1 VKQPTSDL
9 SRAACTAPVWL
20 LFNPAAG
27 RGAVDLQ
34 RHLSGV
40 DNVRLSATRDAA
52 DVTAQ
57 ARRAAAAGHERLI
70 FAGGDGTLHCAI
82 QGLAGSRCAL
92 GIVPLGSGNDVARA
106 LKIPLKT
113 EPALAL
119 ALSGTPRTIDLGTIE
134 DRSFLLVAGL
144 GIDSDVNRFIEERMR
159 LPRGP
164 WIYPYATLRTLLAF
178 APPRVSIESDEGR
191 YEGRVVLA
199 ALANAPCF
207 GGGMQIAPRAEL
219 DDAWLDV
226 VIVEWAARLR
236 LLTVLPRVY
245 RGSHIGH
252 PLVKTFRTRRARLR
266 ADRPVMFYADGEPIF
281 PVQPEGTTVAVRP
294 QSLRVVTPDR

>member
-1 VKQPTSDL
+1 MKQSTSDL
-9 SRAACTAPVWL
+9 SRAASTAPVWL

-34 RHLSGV
+34 RHLRGV
-40 DNVRLSATRDAA
+40 ENVRLRATRDAA
-52 DVTAQ
+52 DVTEQ
-57 ARRAAAAGHERLI
+57 ARRAAAAGHERLLV
-70 FAGGDGTLHCAI
+70 AGGDGTLHFAI

-119 ALSGTPRTIDLGTIE
+119 ARSGTPRTIDLGTIE
-134 DRSFLLVAGL
+134 DRNFLLVAGL
-144 GIDSDVNRFIEERMR
+144 GIDSDVNRFIQERMR

-178 APPRVSIESDEGR
+178 EPPLVSIESDEGR
-191 YEGRVVLA
+191 YEGRIVLA

-245 RGSHIGH
+245 RGSHVGH
-252 PLVKTFRTRRARLR
+252 PLVKTVRTRRARLW

-281 PVQPEGTTVAVRP
+281 PVRPEGTTVAVRP
-294 QSLRVVTPDR
+294 RSLRVVTPNR